1 MFFFAEARFGKTGL
15 QKHCDVAKKARC
27 GMALNQADLL
37 ENRGRAWWL
46 RLAADRVCYRVDT
59 SANFMRTLQITEL
72 DKSFEQFILVAPVL
86 LFSMV
91 AHEYAHGYAALK
103 QGDTTAYSLGRLTW
117 NPLPH
122 IDLFMTILLPI
133 VTFLVPP
140 HIIFGGAKPV
150 PVVPRNY
157 RNFKRGD
164 IIVSLA
170 GVATN
175 FVLAI
180 CCVPLIILMGL
191 LGRSAPV
198 LLDTAAIIQAMLTYG
213 VLINLVLAA
222 FNLIPIPPLDGS
234 HVFKYILPPAW
245 ALNYQR
251 LGAQGLL
258 ILFLL
263 ISFGAPILNLWFAP
277 VFGLYQLSTR
287 AVLPY
292 ILPSPWTM

>member
-1 MFFFAEARFGKTGL
+1 
-15 QKHCDVAKKARC
+15 
-27 GMALNQADLL
+27 
-37 ENRGRAWWL
+37 
-46 RLAADRVCYRVDT
+46 
-59 SANFMRTLQITEL
+59 
-72 DKSFEQFILVAPVL
+72 
-86 LFSMV
+86 MV

-117 NPLPH
+117 NPIPH
-122 IDLFMTILLPI
+122 IDLFMTIILPV
-133 VTFLVPP
+133 VTFLTTG
-140 HIIFGGAKPV
+140 IAFGGAKPV

-170 GVATN
+170 GVTTN
-175 FVLAI
+175 FIIAA
-180 CCVPLIILMGL
+180 CCIPLIIVLGLMG
-191 LGRSAPV
+191 RAAPV
-198 LLDTAAIIQAMLTYG
+198 LSNTAAILQTMLQLG
-213 VLINLVLAA
+213 VLINLALAA

-263 ISFGAPILNLWFAP
+263 ISFGAPILDIWFTP
-277 VFGLYQLSTR
+277 VYVLSKLAAR
-287 AVLPY
+287 AVFPY